1 MVMFVRREL
10 MSNRVVLYESTTK
23 LWSNTIK
30 SSVLFTI
37 IFPIMNCVIIG
48 IVAAMKNAVFTC
60 NWSKAGSMAA
70 AIIPYYELHE
80 INTFIVAGLSVF
92 LDIIRLQ
99 VTLFIVC
106 IASWLVRKTIVVFL
120 VVYINIIIV
129 NIQPLL
135 AYCDMNVKSIYNYMI
150 VSKMGTYLKGISV
163 FDNVVL
169 PVIIWAVC
177 VTASFL
183 VFRFYRKDM
192 LKN

>member
-1 MVMFVRREL
+1 M
-10 MSNRVVLYESTTK
+10 
-23 LWSNTIK
+23 
-30 SSVLFTI
+30 
-37 IFPIMNCVIIG
+37 
-48 IVAAMKNAVFTC
+48 
-60 NWSKAGSMAA
+60 
-70 AIIPYYELHE
+70 
-80 INTFIVAGLSVF
+80 
-92 LDIIRLQ
+92 
-99 VTLFIVC
+99 
-106 IASWLVRKTIVVFL
+106 
-120 VVYINIIIV
+120 

-135 AYCDMNVKSIYNYMI
+135 AYYDMNVKSIYNYMI

>member
-1 MVMFVRREL
+1 
-10 MSNRVVLYESTTK
+10 
-23 LWSNTIK
+23 
-30 SSVLFTI
+30 
-37 IFPIMNCVIIG
+37 MNCVIIG

>member
-1 MVMFVRREL
+1 
-10 MSNRVVLYESTTK
+10 
-23 LWSNTIK
+23 
-30 SSVLFTI
+30 
-37 IFPIMNCVIIG
+37 MNCVIIG

-60 NWSKAGSMAA
+60 NWSKAESMAA

-177 VTASFL
+177 VAVSYLT
-183 VFRFYRKDM
+183 FRFYRKDM

>member
-1 MVMFVRREL
+1 
-10 MSNRVVLYESTTK
+10 
-23 LWSNTIK
+23 
-30 SSVLFTI
+30 
-37 IFPIMNCVIIG
+37 
-48 IVAAMKNAVFTC
+48 
-60 NWSKAGSMAA
+60 MAA
-70 AIIPYYELHE
+70 TIIPYYELHE

-92 LDIIRLQ
+92 LDVIRLQ